1 MMRVVQKLKYARSA
15 FLDTVTRHRSVAVL
29 TCSLAICHIAHSEA
43 QASGIAGSDERSAVK
58 AQVTVADAIEM
69 TQIGYRPS
77 PDDSS
82 SHTGVVEFSP
92 DRSKFAFVTQ
102 KGNLE
107 NNTVEFSLLVFQT
120 ADAFKSP
127 IPQIVA
133 RLASSSNRNARWR
146 TLPGVSRVLSAISFR
161 VRPSKN
167 TISSTCF
174 CASFNVD
181 RVCSTKCLF
190 SGYVI
195 SHGSRRGVNSLISEI
210 SSDE

>member
-1 MMRVVQKLKYARSA
+1 MMSIVQKLKYARST
-15 FLDTVTRHRSVAVL
+15 FLDTGTRHRSVPVL
-29 TCSLAICHIAHSEA
+29 TRSLAICHIAHSEA
-43 QASGIAGSDERSAVK
+43 QALGIAGSEERSAVK

-127 IPQIVA
+127 TPQIIA
-133 RLASSSNRNARWR
+133 RLASSS
-146 TLPGVSRVLSAISFR
+146 SRSAI
-161 VRPSKN
+161 
-167 TISSTCF
+167 
-174 CASFNVD
+174 
-181 RVCSTKCLF
+181 TKIKWMPDNDSIVFL
-190 SGYVI
+190 GAQ
-195 SHGSRRGVNSLISEI
+195 RGEAP
-210 SSDE
+210 